1 MFGKKKKS
9 LYGQYPSNDMLNN
22 AIRFILSDKPNLAIE
37 EIVYAISKA
46 DGQLCEDVKEQLLA
60 KGIMTEFI
68 ISMHKTEE

>member
-22 AIRFILSDKPNLAIE
+22 AIRFILADKPILAIE
-37 EIVYAISKA
+37 EIVHAISKA
-46 DGQLCEDVKEQLLA
+46 DGQLYKDVKEQLLV

-68 ISMHKTEE
+68 TSMHNTEI

>member
-1 MFGKKKKS
+1 MLRKKKS

-22 AIRFILSDKPNLAIE
+22 AIRFILADKPNLAIE

-46 DGQLCEDVKEQLLA
+46 DGQLYKDVKEKLLV

-68 ISMHKTEE
+68 TSMHNTEE